1 MSLFY
6 KQEHTTCYNYQL
18 QPEATFKVLQF
29 TKRQDS
35 HLIEVEHSVIVFLLE
50 GEALITCNNYKDQ
63 IQKAGEMV
71 LLPRNSSCYVT
82 VLEDSTILSCS
93 FVQNID
99 FCNRFSFEHLS
110 NFLPDKYVYK
120 FEKLP
125 VREALNVFFTL
136 LKCCL
141 DDGLSCVHYHELKQK
156 ELFLMLRAYYT
167 KEELATFFYPLLGKD
182 MGFKDY
188 VMANYLSIKD
198 IPDFARQMNLGV
210 DTFKR
215 RFKEAFGEPAHKWIS
230 QRKSEL
236 IYRDLV
242 VSEKT
247 FTEIATEYGFSSQ
260 AYLSTFCKKYFD
272 KSPQELRDKGR

>member
-6 KQEHTTCYNYQL
+6 RQEHTTCYNYQL

-29 TKRQDS
+29 KKSQK
-35 HLIEVEHSVIVFLLE
+35 LQLLEVEHSVIVFLLE
-50 GEALITCNNYKDQ
+50 GEALITCNSYKDQ
-63 IQKAGEMV
+63 IHKAGEIA
-71 LLPRNSSCYVT
+71 LLPRNSCCYVSLLKDT
-82 VLEDSTILSCS
+82 TILSCS

-99 FCNRFSFEHLS
+99 FCSRFSFEHLLD
-110 NFLPDKYVYK
+110 FLPKKYVYNFK
-120 FEKLP
+120 KLP
-125 VREALNVFFTL
+125 VREVLNLFFTL
-136 LKCCL
+136 VKRCL
-141 DDGLSCVHYHELKQK
+141 DDGLNCVHYHELMQK
-156 ELFLMLRAYYT
+156 ELFIILRAYYT

-188 VMANYLSIKD
+188 VMTNYLSIKD
-198 IPDFARQMNLGV
+198 IPDFARQMNLSV

-215 RFKEAFGEPAHKWIS
+215 RFKEAFGESAHKWITL
-230 QRKSEL
+230 RKSEL

-247 FTEIATEYGFSSQ
+247 FTEITTEYGFSSQ

-272 KSPQELRDKGR
+272 KSPRELRDKRL